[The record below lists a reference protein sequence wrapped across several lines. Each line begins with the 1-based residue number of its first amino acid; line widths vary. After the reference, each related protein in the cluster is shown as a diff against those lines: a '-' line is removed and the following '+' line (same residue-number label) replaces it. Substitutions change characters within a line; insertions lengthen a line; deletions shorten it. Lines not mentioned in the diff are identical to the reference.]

1 MNFYKTKYK
10 TMKKITLSL
19 IVLSSALLVNSCAK
33 EMGSSKGIAP
43 INAELTNKSALQNSA
58 NNTNYIQKNLKPFF
72 GEIKSENIVKT
83 EFKGISEVILED
95 PISSI
100 FVSDD
105 GRYYMQGE
113 IIDITKRAKIATSKR
128 VNELKIE
135 ILNSVKD
142 SDKIIFKAKNEKN
155 FVNIFTDVDCPFC
168 AKLHSEVNKLNEL
181 GITVK
186 YLASP
191 LASLHPRAQSQ
202 MEKIWCATDKV
213 AAMDNYKK
221 NRVVPNSAKCENP
234 VASQL
239 KVAQKLGVNGTPSI
253 FLENGENIAGYLS
266 AKALLKRIEAS
277 KK

>member
-1 MNFYKTKYK
+1 MINKYN
-10 TMKKITLSL
+10 TMKKIILPLL
-19 IVLSSALLVNSCAK
+19 ILSSVSFAD
-33 EMGSSKGIAP
+33 
-43 INAELTNKSALQNSA
+43 
-58 NNTNYIQKNLKPFF
+58 NNDIQTNLKPFF

-95 PISSI
+95 PIGSI

-105 GRYYMQGE
+105 GRYYMQGD
-113 IIDITKRAKIATSKR
+113 IIDITKRTKMATSNR
-128 VNELKIE
+128 VNDLKNEL
-135 ILNSVKD
+135 LASVKD
-142 SDKIIFKAKNEKN
+142 SDKIVFKAKNEKYSID
-155 FVNIFTDVDCPFC
+155 VFTDVDCPFC
-168 AKLHSEVNKLNEL
+168 AKLHGEVEKMNDL

-191 LASLHPRAQSQ
+191 LASLHPTAQGQ

-253 FLENGENIAGYLS
+253 FLENGENIAGYLP